1 MKRPI
6 PLARAGQNGAP
17 QGCAERIEDSHA
29 QDADL
34 FEPRVVS
41 EGRVRRR
48 LGRAILDGVSSSPG
62 SPFLWVLSFGDAK
75 ALLHKSINGQ
85 ATPIPRRTQPMRI
98 VCGVPSAVKRFRIAA
113 QI

>member
-34 FEPRVVS
+34 FELRAVS
-41 EGRVRRR
+41 EERVRRR
-48 LGRAILDGVSSSPG
+48 LGRAILNGVSSSPG
-62 SPFLWVLSFGDAK
+62 LRGNEKGAATRPLS
-75 ALLHKSINGQ
+75 
-85 ATPIPRRTQPMRI
+85 RQPGGTGI
-98 VCGVPSAVKRFRIAA
+98 
-113 QI
+113 

>member
-6 PLARAGQNGAP
+6 PLVRAGQKGAP

-34 FEPRVVS
+34 FESRAVS

-48 LGRAILDGVSSSPG
+48 LGGIILRGVSSSPG
-62 SPFLWVLSFGDAK
+62 LRGNEKGVAIRPLSRLPGGTG
-75 ALLHKSINGQ
+75 I
-85 ATPIPRRTQPMRI
+85 
-98 VCGVPSAVKRFRIAA
+98 
-113 QI
+113 